1 MNDLASKMIK
11 AVIDKWGNKDLALI
25 NSILNSQTDEKA
37 ACYGFTVTTLAN
49 LTGKHET
56 TVRRRLKEL
65 KKLNAVVTFE
75 FQNQP
80 TRFWPKGALEALK
93 RSS

>member
-1 MNDLASKMIK
+1 MLN
-11 AVIDKWGNKDLALI
+11 AVVDKWGSKDSALI
-25 NSILNSQTDEKA
+25 ESIVNSHTDEKA

-65 KKLNAVVTFE
+65 KRLNVVVTFE

-80 TRFWPKGALEALK
+80 TRFWPKGALDALK
-93 RSS
+93 ELI